1 MINEPGTGCVV
12 SGVAT
17 GSELWSSHRELLLT
31 RTTMKHLLAATALAL
46 CATNAW
52 AQSYQAGDKV
62 IPEVGLTA
70 AEYNCLLR
78 TADPISACH
87 IPAPRVARAMDQL
100 LTFYRSP
107 TATASVRTWVETHC
121 KAVPA
126 IPRNKWVCTEG
137 DVTQEYR

>member
-1 MINEPGTGCVV
+1 
-12 SGVAT
+12 
-17 GSELWSSHRELLLT
+17 
-31 RTTMKHLLAATALAL
+31 MKHLLAATALVAS
-46 CATNAW
+46 ATTAA
-52 AQSYQAGDKV
+52 AQSYEAGDKV
-62 IPEVGLTA
+62 IPALGVTA
-70 AEYNCLLR
+70 NEYNCLLR
-78 TADPISACH
+78 RADPITSCN
-87 IPAPRVARAMDQL
+87 IPADRVARAMDQL